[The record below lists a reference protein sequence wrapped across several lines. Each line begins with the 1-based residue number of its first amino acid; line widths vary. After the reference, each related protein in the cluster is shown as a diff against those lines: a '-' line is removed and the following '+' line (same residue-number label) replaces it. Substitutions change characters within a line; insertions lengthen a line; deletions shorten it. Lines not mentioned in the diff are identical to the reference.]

1 MNGTILEVIR
11 YTLTLLF
18 GIFVSSLFLDI
29 KINKKIFI
37 YSIKLLLFT
46 FEWLKLHLLNKN
58 IFICGKNTQ
67 KDVSYIGI
75 KTGNV
80 EK

>member
-1 MNGTILEVIR
+1 MIL
-11 YTLTLLF
+11 
-18 GIFVSSLFLDI
+18 

-46 FEWLKLHLLNKN
+46 FEWQKLHLWSKN
-58 IFICGKNTQ
+58 IVTCGKNTQ